1 MVRRSQ
7 GKGKSLS
14 SSSGVG
20 SRSISAART
29 KSLIGQRGPGSPGLL
44 GGLLARAG
52 VADGPLPPQ
61 MPAGVRQMAPE
72 RVQAAMKVVEDW
84 VAGRDEGGDLKP

>member
-14 SSSGVG
+14 SSSGVSSPG
-20 SRSISAART
+20 RAARVRAAM
-29 KSLIGQRGPGSPGLL
+29 GQRGPGSPGLL
-44 GGLLARAG
+44 GGLLARAR
-52 VADGPLPPQ
+52 VVDGPLPPQ
-61 MPAGVRQMAPE
+61 MPTGVRQMAPE
-72 RVQAAMKVVEDW
+72 RVQEAMKVVEDW

>member
-7 GKGKSLS
+7 RKGRSVS
-14 SSSGVG
+14 ASSGVASLG
-20 SRSISAART
+20 REARSKAAM
-29 KSLIGQRGPGSPGLL
+29 GQRGPGSPGLL

-52 VADGPLPPQ
+52 VADGPLPTQ
-61 MPAGVRQMAPE
+61 MPAGVRRMAPE
-72 RVQAAMKVVEDW
+72 RVQEAMKVVEDW

>member
-7 GKGKSLS
+7 RKGRSVS
-14 SSSGVG
+14 SSSGATSPG
-20 SRSISAART
+20 RAART
-29 KSLIGQRGPGSPGLL
+29 RSAMGQRGPGSPGLL

-52 VADGPLPPQ
+52 VSDGPLPAQ

-72 RVQAAMKVVEDW
+72 RVQEAMKVVEAW
-84 VAGRDEGGDLKP
+84 VAGLDEGGARKP